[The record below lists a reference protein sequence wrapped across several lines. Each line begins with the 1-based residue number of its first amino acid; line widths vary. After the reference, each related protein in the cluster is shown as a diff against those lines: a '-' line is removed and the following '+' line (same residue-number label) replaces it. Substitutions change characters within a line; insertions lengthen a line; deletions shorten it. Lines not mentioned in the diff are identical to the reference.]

1 MQFFGKKYY
10 LNNLNNS
17 FYIDDD
23 IESQV
28 QNATNHD
35 EQYNSTFNV
44 FNLIIKI
51 IQ

>member
-1 MQFFGKKYY
+1 MPFFT
-10 LNNLNNS
+10 NNATMTHY
-17 FYIDDD
+17 FTIDDD

-28 QNATNHD
+28 KNVNYND